1 MHRGAFRRDLLGRS
15 LMNGE
20 LCSWGRYPYAP
31 QHRHPC
37 SWRDE
42 LQPLLDR
49 LSRDPQGTL
58 PYGNGRSYGDS
69 CLAASGQL
77 LQTRQ
82 LDRLLSA
89 DWDRGVIQAEAG
101 VTLAELLAI
110 AIPRG
115 WFLPVTPGTKFVTLG
130 GALANDVHGKNHH
143 VRGTFGC
150 HVQRFALQRSD
161 RTEPLLCSREE
172 NAELFQASIGG
183 LGLTGVITWVEL
195 QLMPIASSRIDS
207 INVRFDS
214 LAEFFSLSE
223 EFDKTH
229 EYTVAWIDCL
239 AKGTSAGRG
248 LFSVGNH
255 ARDGQLLV
263 DDRRRLSVP
272 LTPPITLMNK
282 LSLNLFNNAYFHLH
296 KPGRHASQG
305 SYDPFFYPLDSIL
318 HWNRIYGRKGFQQ
331 YQCVIPDTAAETAM
345 AEILASI
352 SASGSG
358 SFLAVMKRCGD
369 VPSPGL
375 MSFPMPGVS
384 LALDFP
390 QQQRLQSGLFR
401 RLDQIVRGAGGRLY
415 PAKDAHMSGDDF
427 RAFYPAWQQVDAL
440 RDPSL
445 LSLFWKRVTQA

>member
-1 MHRGAFRRDLLGRS
+1 MARQLA
-15 LMNGE
+15 
-20 LCSWGRYPYAP
+20 SWGRYPYAP
-31 QHRHPC
+31 QELHPC
-37 SWRDE
+37 AWRDE
-42 LQPLLDR
+42 LPPLFQR
-49 LSRDPQGTL
+49 LAAAGTL

-69 CLAASGQL
+69 CLAASGEL

-82 LDRLLSA
+82 LDRLLAA
-89 DWDRGVIQAEAG
+89 DWEQGVVRAEAG
-101 VTLAELLAI
+101 VTLAELLAV

-143 VRGTFGC
+143 VRGTFGR
-150 HVQRFALQRSD
+150 HVRRFALLRSD
-161 RTEPLLCSREE
+161 QAAPLECSTAE
-172 NAELFQASIGG
+172 NPELFRASIGG
-183 LGLTGVITWVEL
+183 LGLTGVIAWVEL

-207 INVRFDS
+207 ITVRFDS
-214 LAEFFSLSE
+214 LGEFFSLSE

-239 AKGTSAGRG
+239 AKSHSAGRG
-248 LFSVGNH
+248 VFSVGNH
-255 ARDGQLLV
+255 AREGALEVDG
-263 DDRRRLSVP
+263 RPRLSVP
-272 LTPPITLMNK
+272 LTPPVTLMNK

-296 KPGRHASQG
+296 KPGRHAAQG

-331 YQCVIPDTAAETAM
+331 YQCVIPEAAAESAM
-345 AEILASI
+345 ADILASI
-352 SASGSG
+352 AASGSG

-390 QQQRLQSGLFR
+390 QHQRLESGLFG
-401 RLDQIVRGAGGRLY
+401 RLDQIVRSANGRLY

-427 RAFYPAWQQVDAL
+427 RAFYPAWQQVEAL
-440 RDPSL
+440 RDPAL

>member
-1 MHRGAFRRDLLGRS
+1 MARQLA
-15 LMNGE
+15 
-20 LCSWGRYPYAP
+20 SWGRYPYAP
-31 QHRHPC
+31 QELHPC
-37 SWRDE
+37 AWRDE
-42 LQPLLDR
+42 LPPLFQR
-49 LSRDPQGTL
+49 LAATGTL

-69 CLAASGQL
+69 CLAASGEL

-82 LDRLLSA
+82 LDRLLAA
-89 DWDRGVIQAEAG
+89 DWEQGVVRAEAG
-101 VTLAELLAI
+101 VTLAELLAV

-143 VRGTFGC
+143 VRGTFGR
-150 HVQRFALQRSD
+150 HVRRFALLRSD
-161 RTEPLLCSREE
+161 QAAPLECSTTENP
-172 NAELFQASIGG
+172 ELFRASIGG
-183 LGLTGVITWVEL
+183 LGLTGVIAWVEL

-207 INVRFDS
+207 ITVRFDS
-214 LAEFFSLSE
+214 LGEFFSLSE

-239 AKGTSAGRG
+239 AKGHSAGRG
-248 LFSVGNH
+248 VFSVGSH
-255 ARDGQLLV
+255 AREGALEVDG
-263 DDRRRLSVP
+263 RPRLSVP
-272 LTPPITLMNK
+272 LTPPVTLMNK

-296 KPGRHASQG
+296 KPGRHAAQG

-331 YQCVIPDTAAETAM
+331 YQCVIPEAAAESAM
-345 AEILASI
+345 ADILASI
-352 SASGSG
+352 AASGSG

-390 QQQRLQSGLFR
+390 QHQRLESGLFG
-401 RLDQIVRGAGGRLY
+401 RLDQIVRSANGRLY

-427 RAFYPAWQQVDAL
+427 RAFYPAWQHVEAL
-440 RDPSL
+440 RDPAL